1 MAGSREKILGSLP
14 SGRAPRPETTPLTT
28 FAEEDLWSA
37 FEVNLAALG
46 GRLISAE
53 DLIHCLEQNCFI
65 EDAAMGI
72 LERLQI
78 STGPSD
84 PDGDLWDVA
93 VGVSVGDLAIAETGS
108 IVVSAGP
115 SKQRMSTLV
124 PPANI
129 VLMKRDAIVARLSDA
144 IPLLSSRSSAIITG
158 PSRTADIE
166 GILVKGVH
174 GPGDLMVFVYE

>member
-14 SGRAPRPETTPLTT
+14 SGRAPRPEMTPLTT

-37 FEVNLAALG
+37 FEANLAALG
-46 GRLISAE
+46 GRLLSAE
-53 DLIHCLEQNCFI
+53 GLIHYLEQNCFI

-78 STGPSD
+78 STVPSD
-84 PDGDLWDVA
+84 LDGDLWDVA

-115 SKQRMSTLV
+115 SKRRMSTLV

-144 IPLLSSRSSAIITG
+144 IPLLSSRSLAIITG